1 LKLPFFGSIENFM
14 SLLVDQITQAG
25 LSGHV
30 LNERQ
35 LARVI
40 GGSDPRRYG
49 LVNRA
54 LKDGSLVRVKR
65 GTYLLGSRYRPE
77 PVHPFAIAQRLVPG
91 SYVSFETALAW
102 HGWIPEGVFVTASA
116 SPGRKT
122 LQYETP
128 GLGTFSF
135 HPLAIKDFQFLA
147 AIDRV
152 EVGKRAAFIAQPLR
166 ALLDLVEQRKLQWQG
181 SGLLTEGMRIE
192 EEQLASLRQQDF
204 DKLRSVYKHRT
215 VNAFM
220 NELESAVTALGTA
233 GSFHD

>member
-1 LKLPFFGSIENFM
+1 MKLPFFGSIENFM

-91 SYVSFETALAW
+91 SYVS
-102 HGWIPEGVFVTASA
+102 
-116 SPGRKT
+116 
-122 LQYETP
+122 
-128 GLGTFSF
+128 
-135 HPLAIKDFQFLA
+135 
-147 AIDRV
+147 
-152 EVGKRAAFIAQPLR
+152 
-166 ALLDLVEQRKLQWQG
+166 
-181 SGLLTEGMRIE
+181 
-192 EEQLASLRQQDF
+192 
-204 DKLRSVYKHRT
+204 
-215 VNAFM
+215 
-220 NELESAVTALGTA
+220 
-233 GSFHD
+233 